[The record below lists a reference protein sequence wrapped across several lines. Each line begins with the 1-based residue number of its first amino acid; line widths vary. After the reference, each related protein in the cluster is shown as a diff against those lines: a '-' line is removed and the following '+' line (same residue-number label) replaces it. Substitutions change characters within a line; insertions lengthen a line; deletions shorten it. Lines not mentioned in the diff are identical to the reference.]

1 MWKIFIQLILGLQS
15 LHSNNIFVKY
25 FSLKNIFLDNEN
37 NIKIGGI
44 NYFLDFSN
52 ENKEDENIND
62 KSNIFSLGCILYELI
77 FKKPYKNF
85 NFDFSENC
93 EENFKK
99 ILPKLL
105 CNEKNRIKLNE
116 ILYEPIIKNKI
127 IEINLFDEII
137 IKNKIKSKNLL
148 LIFLR
153 L

>member
-1 MWKIFIQLILGLQS
+1 MKIIL
-15 LHSNNIFVKY
+15 
-25 FSLKNIFLDNEN
+25 
-37 NIKIGGI
+37 KIGGI
-44 NYFLDFSN
+44 NNILDFSD
-52 ENKEDENIND
+52 EKKEDENIND
-62 KSNIFSLGCILYELI
+62 KTNIFSLGCILYELI
-77 FKKPYKNF
+77 FKKPF
-85 NFDFSENC
+85 NNLYFDFSENC
-93 EENFKK
+93 EEDFKK
-99 ILPKLL
+99 ILSKLL